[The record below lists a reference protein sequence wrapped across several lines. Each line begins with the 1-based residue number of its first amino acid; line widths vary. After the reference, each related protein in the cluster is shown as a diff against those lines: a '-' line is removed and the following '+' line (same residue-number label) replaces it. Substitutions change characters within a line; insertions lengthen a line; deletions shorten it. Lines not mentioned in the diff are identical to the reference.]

1 MISFFR
7 KIRKKLLTK
16 NKFSKYLLYAIGEI
30 VLVVIGILIAVQVNA
45 WNESQKNKTIETRAL
60 LNLRTEF
67 VENNARLDDLLQRK
81 LLLVTTIRTYL
92 ELISNDTISIKNKI
106 KAPIPGN
113 YGRTWSATYDVL
125 NSLLSSGEIEKIK
138 NDSLKSLLTSWNVPV
153 TAYIQ
158 TEPRLLSKLEDKS
171 NYLTSKIYFNVAGEG
186 TEDYKNFPE
195 KYYPNNTEAKNE
207 AQMASFINT
216 IEYFNLFSETQNIL
230 IIQLMIGKRIQR
242 SNATIIQLIDLELQE
257 SEN

>member
-1 MISFFR
+1 MIKFFR
-7 KIRKKLLTK
+7 KIRQRLLTE

-30 VLVVIGILIAVQVNA
+30 VLVVIGILIAVKVNT
-45 WNESQKNKTIETRAL
+45 WNESQKEKTIETRAL
-60 LNLRTEF
+60 LNLRSEF
-67 VENNARLDDLLQRK
+67 VENNDRLDNLLQIK
-81 LLLVTTIRTYL
+81 LLQATTIRTYL
-92 ELISNDTISIKNKI
+92 ELISNDTIPIKTKI
-106 KAPIPGN
+106 KASVPGN

-153 TAYIQ
+153 TEFIQ
-158 TEPRLLSKLEDKS
+158 TEPRLLSKLEDRS

-216 IEYFNLFSETQNIL
+216 MEYFNLFSETQNIL